1 MKVISHF
8 SPVFVLVGAVCF
20 CSCTGGKVQDS
31 DTWEEEDTIWQGDYI
46 EQGDT
51 LIIEGEELAQP
62 ESENLAFF
70 DFFFTFLRNKS
81 FQAAHIKFP
90 LPLVDRDSTV
100 TTITSGAAFRSYFS
114 WPDDDDYY
122 TLLLTDLQQVEELE
136 SSLQL
141 DSVSAEVIDL
151 DDMLMRTYDFF
162 RRDSVWQLQCSR
174 TCEPTGR
181 LGDFLNFYA
190 QFSRDTLFQEE
201 RLAEHIRFSSADP
214 DDETQLIEGI
224 LLPSQWSVFRP
235 ALPQGIITNFSFGQ
249 SFEETQRIILLQGGM
264 ASSMM
269 QTLTF
274 QQKHGRWLLTSFDD

>member
-1 MKVISHF
+1 MAI
-8 SPVFVLVGAVCF
+8 LACF

-31 DTWEEEDTIWQGDYI
+31 DTWEEEDTLWQGDYTG
-46 EQGDT
+46 QGDT
-51 LIIEGEELAQP
+51 LLLGEEELARP

-90 LPLVDRDSTV
+90 LPLVDLDSTV
-100 TTITSGAAFRSYFS
+100 TTITSGAAFRSYFR
-114 WPDDDDYY
+114 WPADDDYY
-122 TLLLTDLQQVEELE
+122 TLLLTDLRQMEELE

-151 DDMLMRTYDFF
+151 DAMTMRTYDFL
-162 RRDSVWQLQCSR
+162 RRDSVWQLRSSR
-174 TCEPTGR
+174 TLEPTGR
-181 LGDFLNFYA
+181 LGDFLTFYA
-190 QFSRDTLFQEE
+190 QFSRDTLFQQE

-214 DDETQLIEGI
+214 DDETGLIEGI
-224 LLPSQWSVFRP
+224 LLPSQWPAFRP
-235 ALPQGIITNFSFGQ
+235 ALPGGVITNFSFGQ
-249 SFEETQRIILLQGGM
+249 PFDEAGSVILLQGGM